1 MEYWY
6 SKQLI
11 EHPDWPCGKIEEI
24 IKLGLFQRKDKPF
37 VKGSVGCVIGI
48 IENEERRLDAMEYK
62 CRSASHLA
70 HAEEERVGE
79 LRRKGIMS
87 RDHFL

>member
-1 MEYWY
+1 M
-6 SKQLI
+6 
-11 EHPDWPCGKIEEI
+11 GKIEQI

-37 VKGSVGCVIGI
+37 AKGSIDRLYGI

-70 HAEEERVGE
+70 HSEEERVGE